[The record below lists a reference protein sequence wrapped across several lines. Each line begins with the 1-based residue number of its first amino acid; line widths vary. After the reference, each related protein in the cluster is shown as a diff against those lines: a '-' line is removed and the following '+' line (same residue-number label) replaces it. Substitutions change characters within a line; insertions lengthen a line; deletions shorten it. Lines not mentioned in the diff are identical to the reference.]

1 MESRRV
7 PVGWVIGESSPTRS
21 LVLFDREFVSASGP
35 PSAGAYVVS
44 ESPGGRVLG
53 IIESVYAGHSMLD
66 EDLTDSASVR
76 RFSLWSSDED
86 MYMRGVVRWL
96 TLLDPMVESGRQ
108 SPPKEPV
115 LPGTP
120 VELAPKDVLERIF
133 SGDGAEWVKLGSLPA
148 VNVAFNVN
156 VNALTRHLAILAVTG
171 GGKSNTVSV
180 LADRIVGGLNGTMVI
195 FDMHGEYPGVLGPGR
210 EVVHSPARINPAAL
224 TFHELARI
232 MRLPEG
238 AHNQLRFLRWA
249 WKVVRHL
256 YASQRIT
263 AGEMVDWLHKVLLML
278 QNTPEKLNPKKSQS
292 TLTGPRGL
300 EDELAKILKDKGL
313 EPPRVT
319 REDSLAGILNRVEDF
334 IDLYS
339 EVLSDAVP
347 LSLTQLIPPGKL
359 TIFDLSPLDENSA
372 DAVASHYIRRL
383 LAARKQAVRGRKGA
397 LAAGE
402 AGEAYPKP
410 VIMVVEEAHILIP
423 REGGGLTKYWA
434 SRVAREG
441 RKFGLGLVIVS
452 QRPKKLDDDVLSQT
466 NNKIIL
472 RMVEPEDIRYVQR
485 ASEELSDDIASLLPT
500 LSPGEAIVI
509 GSMARLPALVKIE
522 YYKRKRAGADI
533 NLVSEWAEGAD
544 EDVDAYF

>member
-1 MESRRV
+1 V
-7 PVGWVIGESSPTRS
+7 YAQAPVGWVIGESRPTRS
-21 LVLFDREFVSASGP
+21 LVIFDRDFVSSSGP
-35 PSAGAYVVS
+35 PPAGAYVIS
-44 ESPGGRVLG
+44 SSPGGPVLG

-66 EDLTDSASVR
+66 EDLTDPASAR
-76 RFSLWSSDED
+76 RLSQWSGDED
-86 MYMRGVVRWL
+86 LYLRGVVRWL
-96 TLLDPMVESGRQ
+96 TLLDPMMRHGRQ
-108 SPPKEPV
+108 APPKEPV

-120 VELAPKDVLERIF
+120 VELAPKAILNAIF
-133 SGDGAEWVKLGSLPA
+133 SGQDRRWVRLGSIPGA
-148 VNVAFNVN
+148 NVAFNIN

-195 FDMHGEYPGVLGPGR
+195 FDMHGEYPGVLGPDR

-232 MRLPEG
+232 MRVPEN

-256 YASQRIT
+256 YAANRIT
-263 AGEMVDWLHKVLLML
+263 AGEMIDWLHKVLLML
-278 QNTPEKLNPKKSQS
+278 QNSPEKLTTVRS
-292 TLTGPRGL
+292 TLGGSASL
-300 EDELAKILKDKGL
+300 EDDLARILRDKGL

-334 IDLYS
+334 IDMYS

-347 LSLTQLIPPGKL
+347 LSLEQLIPPGKL
-359 TIFDLSPLDENSA
+359 TIFDLSPLDEGSA
-372 DAVASHYIRRL
+372 DAVASHYLRRL
-383 LAARKQAVRGRKGA
+383 LAARKQAIRGRRGA

-402 AGEAYPKP
+402 AGESYPKP
-410 VIMVVEEAHILIP
+410 VIAVVEEAHILIP

-509 GSMARLPALVKIE
+509 GSMAKLPALVKID
-522 YYKRKRAGADI
+522 YYGRKRVGSDI
-533 NLVSEWAEGAD
+533 DLAAEWAEAGED
-544 EDVDAYF
+544 DVDAYF